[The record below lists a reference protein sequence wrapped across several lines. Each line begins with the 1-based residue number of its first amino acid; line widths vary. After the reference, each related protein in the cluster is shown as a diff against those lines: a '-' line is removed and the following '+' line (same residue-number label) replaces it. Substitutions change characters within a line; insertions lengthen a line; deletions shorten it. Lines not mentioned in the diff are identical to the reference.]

1 MKNLF
6 DENLEDIYSPL
17 HDLLVNVSFGNT
29 AKSYKAHAFILANA
43 SQDLAAMIKQSIA
56 EDSFLDKTASILL
69 ELNDVRPELFEQ
81 CLMYAYTHTCD
92 LIKAGPCNFKIAP
105 EHKIKEDLFEKSDL
119 ERYVKNMT
127 IIDSNTVDE
136 SSSAYNVHQS
146 NKRKKKKESQSEKL
160 KEKQKQHKEKEYTLN
175 PLVLLND
182 LSRKLGMLGLC
193 KQITNFKYLGDCIV
207 DTRQQIWGKKYS
219 AVNNNFTRKSCPE
232 LHDITIIS
240 EDAIE
245 FSAHRCILS
254 ARLEYFNSMFSLGW
268 IETGKNKQLN
278 LPVPSKI
285 LAVILEYIYKDESL
299 LLDKSDDVEFVC
311 QVLAVADQLLGK
323 MIHHSNLG

>member
-17 HDLLVNVSFGNT
+17 HDLLVNVSFGST
-29 AKSYKAHAFILANA
+29 TKLYKVHAFILAST
-43 SQDLAAMIKQSIA
+43 SQDLAAMIKESIEEHSA
-56 EDSFLDKTASILL
+56 LDKTGLICL

-81 CLMYAYTHTCD
+81 CLKYAYTRTCD
-92 LIKAGPCNFKIAP
+92 LINPGPCNFKISS
-105 EHKIKEDLFEKSDL
+105 EHKIQMDIFEKSDL
-119 ERYVKNMT
+119 ELYVKDMT
-127 IIDSNTVDE
+127 LIDRNNVDE
-136 SSSAYNVHQS
+136 NSSAYNVQQS
-146 NKRKKKKESQSEKL
+146 NKRKKKKQAQSEKL
-160 KEKQKQHKEKEYTLN
+160 KEKQKHHKEKEYTLN

-182 LSRKLGMLGLC
+182 LSKKLGMLGLFQ
-193 KQITNFKYLGDCIV
+193 QISNFKYLGDCIV
-207 DTRQQIWGKKYS
+207 DTRQQFWCKKYS
-219 AVNNNFTRKSCPE
+219 AVNNSFTRKSCPE
-232 LHDITIIS
+232 LYDITIIS
-240 EDAIE
+240 EDAVE

-278 LPVPSKI
+278 LPVPSKV
-285 LAVILEYIYKDESL
+285 LVVILEYIYKDETP

-323 MIHHSNLG
+323 IISS